1 MLHDQTLDV
10 SRKTTSSGSYPAL
23 NVGLDELRHTLGDVV
38 ELSDK
43 RLH

>member
-1 MLHDQTLDV
+1 MRTLDM
-10 SRKTTSSGSYPAL
+10 SGKTNGTSSSGSYPAL
-23 NVGLDELRHTLGDVV
+23 NVGLEELRQTLGDVV